1 MEEKK
6 FDVNSFIGMILI
18 GGILFWWM
26 SSNQPEIDQNT
37 KTTTEQVTEVPKNDT
52 NSTTGTIPVIES
64 DSLKQA
70 NLQNQLGAF
79 ASSVIN
85 GKEGTT
91 TLENE
96 LLLLK
101 INNKGGQITEA
112 LIKGYETH
120 DSLPLHMI
128 KDNNASFNINFGT
141 TDNRILNTKDL
152 FFEPSLTNNG
162 SSQVLSMKLK
172 VSDTQ
177 FLEYRYEM
185 TDDYMVNFAVRS
197 QGLSTVINSS
207 NTINL
212 DWSLKGYR
220 HEKSLRTENTM
231 YSYFYYKSDNDVDYL
246 GVEDND
252 LVNNVDWVSYKQH
265 FFSSILISD
274 TPFNN
279 AAIAS
284 QDLVKDEA
292 IDSVFTKKYSLKTPL
307 ELTN

>member
-101 INNKGGQITEA
+101 INNK
-112 LIKGYETH
+112 
-120 DSLPLHMI
+120 
-128 KDNNASFNINFGT
+128 
-141 TDNRILNTKDL
+141 
-152 FFEPSLTNNG
+152 
-162 SSQVLSMKLK
+162 
-172 VSDTQ
+172 
-177 FLEYRYEM
+177 
-185 TDDYMVNFAVRS
+185 
-197 QGLSTVINSS
+197 
-207 NTINL
+207 
-212 DWSLKGYR
+212 
-220 HEKSLRTENTM
+220 
-231 YSYFYYKSDNDVDYL
+231 
-246 GVEDND
+246 
-252 LVNNVDWVSYKQH
+252 
-265 FFSSILISD
+265 
-274 TPFNN
+274 
-279 AAIAS
+279 
-284 QDLVKDEA
+284 
-292 IDSVFTKKYSLKTPL
+292 
-307 ELTN
+307 